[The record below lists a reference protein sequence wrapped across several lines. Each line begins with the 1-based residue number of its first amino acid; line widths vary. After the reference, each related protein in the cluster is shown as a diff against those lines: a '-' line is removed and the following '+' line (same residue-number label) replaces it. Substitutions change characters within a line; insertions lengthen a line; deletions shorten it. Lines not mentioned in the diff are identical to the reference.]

1 MAEGLHTPNELPI
14 SSSTG
19 WMQMESLLNKNLPVK
34 KRPAGIGLLI
44 SCLPALL
51 CSFFTF
57 SFLQLNNKFFHA
69 TVVNN
74 IPVAFQKPVANLL
87 SLPGYNDNQHVLNT
101 HALAKKTNAKFALD
115 YTIYSLLPV
124 KNKSA
129 DDMPGRMN
137 NENFIKYI
145 PEKKAAIKIDVN
157 LPAGFNNQLNFSAD
171 NNRQNKNPDKK
182 SWEFSAGI
190 GMNITEGK
198 HQNLQPYPVAEFK
211 YNVSARFFIAAGMSF
226 LSPKAGNI
234 AGISK
239 TVYVNDTVSNIS
251 LYNEV
256 IAYDRLRYVDVPVS
270 AGVNI
275 SKKITF
281 QAGVQ
286 ASVLISKQQKKSLEP
301 YDFQMRNIDL
311 PYVAPPIAMAAN
323 PQQEFKV
330 QMPNIDY
337 RFIAGVKYKFNRTTA
352 GVFYQQGL
360 QSSKESNISKT
371 GNRLFTLNLLYQ
383 IK

>member
-1 MAEGLHTPNELPI
+1 MAEVLHTPDELPI
-14 SSSTG
+14 SSGAG
-19 WMQMESLLNKNLPVK
+19 WMQMESLLNKSLPVK
-34 KRPAGIGLLI
+34 KRPAGMVLLI
-44 SCLPALL
+44 ACLPGLL
-51 CSFFTF
+51 CSIFTF
-57 SFLQLNNKFFHA
+57 SFLQLNKNFFHA
-69 TVVNN
+69 PVINKT
-74 IPVAFQKPVANLL
+74 PVAFQKPFSNAL
-87 SLPGYNDNQHVLNT
+87 SLSVYHHNNYVPTIHELSKKNNT
-101 HALAKKTNAKFALD
+101 NFSFTAAD
-115 YTIYSLLPV
+115 YFSMPV
-124 KNKSA
+124 KNKV
-129 DDMPGRMN
+129 DDYVPGRMN

-190 GMNITEGK
+190 GMNISDAK
-198 HQNLQPYPVAEFK
+198 HQSLQPYPVAEFK
-211 YNVSARFFIAAGMSF
+211 YNVSSRFFIAAGISF

-234 AGISK
+234 SGVSK
-239 TVYVNDTVSNIS
+239 TVYVNDTVSGIS

-256 IAYDRLRYVDVPVS
+256 TAYDRLRYTDVPVS

-286 ASVLISKQQKKSLEP
+286 ASILISKQQKKSLEP

-323 PQQEFKV
+323 PHQEFKV
-330 QMPNIDY
+330 RMPNIDY

-352 GVFYQQGL
+352 GVFYHQGL